1 MEASRGLEIE
11 KKYDVD
17 SGAAVPALEQAAG
30 VARTGKPHTDLL
42 EAVYFDT
49 PRHALAARRITLRR
63 RTGGKDAGWHL
74 KLPPQAAAAGEGPQ
88 HRTEL
93 HAPLGRPDVVPDA
106 LLTHLQA
113 YLRGAVP
120 VPVVRLE
127 TRRTTYPLYGDD
139 GVHLADLADDQ
150 VTAERLQDRDK
161 AAVTRQQWREWE
173 LELVHGDP
181 GLFGPVEELLA
192 AAGARPAGHASKLAR
207 ALGDDKRAGKAA
219 AKRSGAGGESA
230 GQEATS
236 HETAGQ
242 EAGSGEAGGPAAAES
257 SPALVAG
264 KRAPAAAVVT
274 VYVGGQIEQILARD
288 AAVRGEEPGAV
299 HAMRSA
305 ARRIRSVL
313 GAYGRLYRASPVR
326 KLRSE
331 LKWLG
336 QLLGQ
341 PRDAE
346 VLREQLREQLAGLP
360 AGEGVAAATT
370 RLEERTG
377 GDYDAAFRLLQEA
390 LGTDRYFRLLDKL
403 EDFRDNPP
411 VRAQAVV
418 PGRRAAAKAVDKA
431 AKRLR
436 RSRKAAK
443 QARRGM
449 EQELA
454 LHRVRKD
461 AKRLRHVAESAA
473 LVHGKRAGKVAKA
486 ARRQQKILGRFQD
499 AVVARDLLAGVAA
512 DGTDAATAGIYAQL
526 RSQQEERMLAAQ
538 ADFRKA
544 WKKARDLLGHGVI

>member
-17 SGAAVPALEQAAG
+17 AGAAVPPLEQAAG
-30 VARTGKPHTDLL
+30 VARTGKQHTDLL

-49 PRHALAARRITLRR
+49 PKHALAARRITLRR

-74 KLPPQAAAAGEGPQ
+74 KLPPQAAAEGEGPQ

-93 HAPLGRPDVVPDA
+93 HAPLGRPDVVPDN
-106 LLTHLQA
+106 LLTHLHA

-127 TRRTTYPLYGDD
+127 TRRTTYPLYGED

-161 AAVTRQQWREWE
+161 APAARQQWREWE

-207 ALGDDKRAGKAA
+207 ALGDDKKAGKAA
-219 AKRSGAGGESA
+219 AKRSGADE
-230 GQEATS
+230 
-236 HETAGQ
+236 
-242 EAGSGEAGGPAAAES
+242 EAGGGQGGDTATPES
-257 SPALVAG
+257 SPALLAG

-274 VYVGGQIEQILARD
+274 VYVGAQIDQILASD
-288 AAVRGEEPGAV
+288 AAVRGEEPEAV

-326 KLRSE
+326 KLRNE

-346 VLREQLREQLAGLP
+346 VLREQLRGQLAGLP
-360 AGEGVAAATT
+360 PGEGIAEATT
-370 RLEERTG
+370 RLEERTST
-377 GDYDAAFRLLQEA
+377 DYDAAYRLLQEA
-390 LGTDRYFRLLDKL
+390 LGTERYFRLLDKL
-403 EDFRDNPP
+403 EDFRDSPP
-411 VRAQAVV
+411 VRAEAVR

-436 RSRKAAK
+436 RSRKAVK
-443 QARRGM
+443 RARRGR

-461 AKRLRHVAESAA
+461 AKRLRHVAESAV

-499 AVVARDLLAGVAA
+499 AAVARDLLAGIAA
-512 DGTDAATAGIYAQL
+512 DDTEAARAGVYAQL
-526 RSQQEERMLAAQ
+526 LNQQEERMLAAQ
-538 ADFRKA
+538 AEFRKS
-544 WKKARDLLGHGVI
+544 WKKSRDLLGHGVI

>member
-11 KKYDVD
+11 KKYDVNT
-17 SGAAVPALEQAAG
+17 GAAVPALEQAAG

-49 PRHALAARRITLRR
+49 PKHSLAARRITLRR

-74 KLPPQAAAAGEGPQ
+74 KLPPQAAAAAGEGPQ
-88 HRTEL
+88 QRTEL

-106 LLTHLQA
+106 LLTHLHA

-120 VPVVRLE
+120 VPVVRLH

-150 VTAERLQDRDK
+150 VTAERLQDG
-161 AAVTRQQWREWE
+161 AAATRQQWREWE

-207 ALGDDKRAGKAA
+207 ALGPGKAA
-219 AKRSGAGGESA
+219 GTRSPGGGDA
-230 GQEATS
+230 A
-236 HETAGQ
+236 
-242 EAGSGEAGGPAAAES
+242 GPAGDEG
-257 SPALVAG
+257 SPALLAG

-274 VYVGGQIEQILARD
+274 VYVGAQIEQILATD
-288 AAVRGEEPGAV
+288 AAVRGEEPEAV

-305 ARRIRSVL
+305 TRRIRSVL

-336 QLLGQ
+336 QLLGR

-346 VLREQLREQLAGLP
+346 VLREQLRGELAGLP
-360 AGEGVAAATT
+360 PGDGVAGATAGLEQRTAA
-370 RLEERTG
+370 
-377 GDYDAAFRLLQEA
+377 DYDDAYRLLREA
-390 LGTDRYFRLLDKL
+390 LGTERYFRLLDKL

-411 VRAQAVV
+411 VRAEAVT

-443 QARRGM
+443 GARRGR

-499 AVVARDLLAGVAA
+499 AAVARDLLAGVAA
-512 DGTDAATAGIYAQL
+512 DNTDAAAAGIYAHL
-526 RSQQEERMLAAQ
+526 LSRQEERMLAAR
-538 ADFRKA
+538 AGFRKA
-544 WKKARDLLGHGVI
+544 WKKSRDLLGHGVI

>member
-17 SGAAVPALEQAAG
+17 AGAVVPALEQAAG
-30 VARTGKPHTDLL
+30 VARMGKPHTDLL

-49 PRHALAARRITLRR
+49 PSHALAARRITLRR

-74 KLPPQAAAAGEGPQ
+74 KLPPQAAGDSGDGPQ
-88 HRTEL
+88 QRTEL

-106 LLTHLQA
+106 LLTHLYA

-120 VPVVRLE
+120 VPVVRLD
-127 TRRTTYPLYGDD
+127 TRRTTYPLYGDE

-150 VTAERLQDRDK
+150 VTAERLEDGDNT
-161 AAVTRQQWREWE
+161 TRQQWREWE
-173 LELVHGDP
+173 LELVHGGP
-181 GLFGPVEELLA
+181 VLFAPVEELLF

-207 ALGDDKRAGKAA
+207 ALGADTKAGKRAAA
-219 AKRSGAGGESA
+219 GEDPA
-230 GQEATS
+230 DA
-236 HETAGQ
+236 
-242 EAGSGEAGGPAAAES
+242 AGSDKTT
-257 SPALVAG
+257 ALLAG

-274 VYVGGQIEQILARD
+274 VYVAAQIDEVLASD
-288 AAVRGEEPGAV
+288 AAVRGEEPEAV

-305 ARRIRSVL
+305 VRRIRSVL
-313 GAYGRLYRASPVR
+313 AAYAKLYRASPVR
-326 KLRSE
+326 RLRSE

-346 VLREQLREQLAGLP
+346 VLRAQLHEQLGRLQPSDGIAGATATVEQ
-360 AGEGVAAATT
+360 
-370 RLEERTG
+370 RTG
-377 GDYDAAFRLLQEA
+377 GDYDAAYRLLQEA
-390 LGTDRYFRLLDKL
+390 LGSNRYFRLLEKL

-411 VRAQAVV
+411 VRADSVA
-418 PGRRAAAKAVDKA
+418 PGRRTSAKAVDKA
-431 AKRLR
+431 AKRLQ

-443 QARRGM
+443 RARRGR

-486 ARRQQKILGRFQD
+486 ARRQQKILGQFQD
-499 AVVARDLLAGVAA
+499 AVVARDLLAAIAA
-512 DGTDAATAGIYAQL
+512 DYGESATAGIYAEL
-526 RSQQEERMLAAQ
+526 LKQQEERMLAAR
-538 ADFRKA
+538 ATHRKA
-544 WKKARDLLGHGVI
+544 WKKSRDLLGHGVI

>member
-1 MEASRGLEIE
+1 VEASRGLEIE
-11 KKYDVD
+11 KKYDVGT
-17 SGAAVPALEQAAG
+17 GAVVPALEGAAG
-30 VARTGKPHTDLL
+30 VARTGKPHTDVL

-49 PRHALAARRITLRR
+49 PHHTLAGRHITLRR

-74 KLPPQAAAAGEGPQ
+74 KLPPQAAASGEGPQ
-88 HRTEL
+88 QRTEL
-93 HAPLGRPDVVPDA
+93 HAPLGRPDAIPDA
-106 LLTHLQA
+106 LLTHLHA

-150 VTAERLQDRDK
+150 VTAERLADGDK
-161 AAVTRQQWREWE
+161 AAPQLWREWE

-207 ALGDDKRAGKAA
+207 ALGTGTGA
-219 AKRSGAGGESA
+219 AKRASAGGEAGAALS
-230 GQEATS
+230 GQE
-236 HETAGQ
+236 
-242 EAGSGEAGGPAAAES
+242 AAAES
-257 SPALVAG
+257 TPALLAG

-274 VYVGGQIEQILARD
+274 VYVAAQIDQILANDPAIRE
-288 AAVRGEEPGAV
+288 EEPDAV
-299 HAMRSA
+299 HNMRSA
-305 ARRIRSVL
+305 TRRIRSIL
-313 GAYGRLYRASPVR
+313 AAYGKLYRASPVR
-326 KLRSE
+326 RLRSE

-346 VLREQLREQLAGLP
+346 VLREVLRGQLAGLP
-360 AGEGVAAATT
+360 PGEGIAEATT
-370 RLEERTG
+370 RLEQRTG
-377 GDYDAAFRLLQEA
+377 GDYDAAYRLLQEA
-390 LGTDRYFRLLDKL
+390 LGSGRYFRLLDRL

-411 VRAQAVV
+411 VRSEAVT

-431 AKRLR
+431 TKRVR
-436 RSRKAAK
+436 RSHKAAK
-443 QARRGM
+443 RARRGT

-486 ARRQQKILGRFQD
+486 AHRQQKILGRFHD
-499 AVVARDLLAGVAA
+499 AVVARDLLAGIAA

-526 RSQQEERMLAAQ
+526 LNQQEERMLAAR
-538 ADFRKA
+538 AGHRKA
-544 WKKARDLLGHGVI
+544 WKKSRKVLGRGVI

>member
-17 SGAAVPALEQAAG
+17 AGAVVPAIEGAAG
-30 VARTGKPHTDLL
+30 VARTGTAHTDLL

-49 PRHALAARRITLRR
+49 PGHALAARRITLRR

-74 KLPPQAAAAGEGPQ
+74 KLPPQAAAETGDAPPR
-88 HRTEL
+88 RTEL

-106 LLTHLQA
+106 LLTHLHA

-120 VPVVRLE
+120 VPVVRLD

-150 VTAERLQDRDK
+150 VTAERLEEGDK
-161 AAVTRQQWREWE
+161 AARQQWREWE
-173 LELVHGDP
+173 LELIHGDP
-181 GLFGPVEELLA
+181 GLFGPVEELLT
-192 AAGARPAGHASKLAR
+192 AAGARPAGHAFKLAR
-207 ALGDDKRAGKAA
+207 ALGTDKKFGKATGQRASGGEAPDAAAPQSGPALLAGK
-219 AKRSGAGGESA
+219 
-230 GQEATS
+230 
-236 HETAGQ
+236 H
-242 EAGSGEAGGPAAAES
+242 
-257 SPALVAG
+257 
-264 KRAPAAAVVT
+264 APAAAVVT
-274 VYVGGQIEQILARD
+274 VYVAGQLDQILAGD
-288 AAVRGEEPGAV
+288 PAVRGEEPEAV
-299 HAMRSA
+299 HTVRSA
-305 ARRIRSVL
+305 TRRIRSVL
-313 GAYGRLYRASPVR
+313 AAYAKLYRASPVR

-331 LKWLG
+331 LKWLS

-346 VLREQLREQLAGLP
+346 VLRAQLRDQLAGLQP
-360 AGEGVAAATT
+360 GDGVAGATAT
-370 RLEERTG
+370 VEQRTG
-377 GDYDAAFRLLQEA
+377 GDYDAAYRLLQEA
-390 LGTDRYFRLLDKL
+390 LGSARYFRLLDKL

-411 VRAQAVV
+411 VRADSVA

-431 AKRLR
+431 AKRLQ

-443 QARRGM
+443 RARRGS

-486 ARRQQKILGRFQD
+486 ARRQQKVLGGFQD
-499 AVVARDLLAGVAA
+499 AVVARNLLAAIAA
-512 DGTDAATAGIYAQL
+512 DYSDATTADIYAEL
-526 RSQQEERMLAAQ
+526 LNQQEERMLAAR
-538 ADFRKA
+538 AGYRKA
-544 WKKARDLLGHGVI
+544 WKKSRDLLGHGVL

>member
-17 SGAAVPALEQAAG
+17 TATEVPALEQAPG

-49 PRHALAARRITLRR
+49 PKHGLAGRRITLRR

-74 KLPPQAAAAGEGPQ
+74 KLPPQAAAGEGPQ

-93 HAPLGRPDVVPDA
+93 HAPLGRPDVVPDS
-106 LLTHLQA
+106 LLTHLHA
-113 YLRGAVP
+113 YLRGTVP
-120 VPVVRLE
+120 APVVRLE
-127 TRRTTYPLYGDD
+127 TRRTTYPLYGPD

-150 VTAERLQDRDK
+150 VTAVRLEDGHPDE
-161 AAVTRQQWREWE
+161 ATRQEWREWE

-181 GLFGPVEELLA
+181 DLFGPVEDLLT
-192 AAGARPAGHASKLAR
+192 AAGAQSAGHASKLAR
-207 ALGDDKRAGKAA
+207 ALGSDTKAGKRAAA
-219 AKRSGAGGESA
+219 AGEV
-230 GQEATS
+230 
-236 HETAGQ
+236 
-242 EAGSGEAGGPAAAES
+242 PAAGAAGPGS
-257 SPALVAG
+257 APALLAG

-274 VYVGGQIEQILARD
+274 VYLAAQIDQILASD
-288 AAVRGEEPGAV
+288 ADVRNEEPDAV

-305 ARRIRSVL
+305 TRRIRSVL
-313 GAYGRLYRASPVR
+313 AAYSRLYRASPVR

-346 VLREQLREQLAGLP
+346 VLGKQLREQLGGLP
-360 AGEGVAAATT
+360 PGEGIAGAAATV
-370 RLEERTG
+370 EQRTG
-377 GDYDAAFRLLQEA
+377 SDYDAAYRLLREA
-390 LGTDRYFRLLDKL
+390 LGSTRYFRLLDKL

-411 VRAQAVV
+411 VRAEAVT
-418 PGRRAAAKAVDKA
+418 PGRRAAGKAVDKA

-436 RSRKAAK
+436 RSHKAVK
-443 QARRGM
+443 RARRGR
-449 EQELA
+449 EEELA

-486 ARRQQKILGRFQD
+486 AHRQQKILGQFQD
-499 AVVARDLLAGVAA
+499 AVVARDLLAAIAA
-512 DGTDAATAGIYAQL
+512 EYSDPATAGIYAEL
-526 RSQQEERMLAAQ
+526 LNQQEERMGAAK
-538 ADFRKA
+538 AGSRKA
-544 WKKARDLLGHGVI
+544 WKKSRDLLGHGVI

>member
-17 SGAAVPALEQAAG
+17 AGAVVPALEHAAG

-49 PRHALAARRITLRR
+49 PDHALAARRITLRR

-74 KLPPQAAAAGEGPQ
+74 KLPPQAAVSGEGPQ
-88 HRTEL
+88 QRTEL
-93 HAPLGRPDVVPDA
+93 HAPLGRPDAVPDT
-106 LLTHLQA
+106 LLNHLHA

-150 VTAERLQDRDK
+150 VTAERLEDGDK
-161 AAVTRQQWREWE
+161 PSQQWREWE
-173 LELVHGDP
+173 LELVHGAP
-181 GLFGPVEELLA
+181 SLFGPVEELLA
-192 AAGARPAGHASKLAR
+192 TAGARPAGHASKLAR

-219 AKRSGAGGESA
+219 RKRAPAG
-230 GQEATS
+230 
-236 HETAGQ
+236 
-242 EAGSGEAGGPAAAES
+242 GEAGGPAAAQS
-257 SPALVAG
+257 APALLAG

-274 VYVGGQIEQILARD
+274 VYVSGQIEQILAKD
-288 AAVRGEEPGAV
+288 AAVRGEEPEAV

-305 ARRIRSVL
+305 ARRIRSIL

-326 KLRSE
+326 KLRAE

-346 VLREQLREQLAGLP
+346 VLRVQLRGQLAALP
-360 AGEGVAAATT
+360 PGEGVAGATT
-370 RLEERTG
+370 QLEQRTG
-377 GDYDAAFRLLQEA
+377 SDYDAAYRLLQEA
-390 LGTDRYFRLLDKL
+390 LLTDRYFRLLDKL

-411 VRAQAVV
+411 VRAQAVRS
-418 PGRRAAAKAVDKA
+418 GRRAAAKAVDKA

-443 QARRGM
+443 RARRGR

-486 ARRQQKILGRFQD
+486 ARRQQKILGLFQD
-499 AVVARDLLAGVAA
+499 AAVARDLLAAVAG
-512 DGTDAATAGIYAQL
+512 DGTDMATAGIYAQL
-526 RSQQEERMLAAQ
+526 LNQQEERMLAAQ

-544 WKKARDLLGHGVI
+544 WKKSRDLLGHGVI

>member
-17 SGAAVPALEQAAG
+17 TGAVVPTLEQAAG

-49 PRHALAARRITLRR
+49 PTHALAGRRITLRR

-74 KLPPQAAAAGEGPQ
+74 KLPPQAAPSGEGPQ
-88 HRTEL
+88 ERTEL

-106 LLTHLQA
+106 LLTHLHA

-120 VPVVRLE
+120 VPVVRLD
-127 TRRTTYPLYGDD
+127 TRRTTYPLYGAD

-150 VTAERLQDRDK
+150 VTAERLGDGDN
-161 AAVTRQQWREWE
+161 ATRQEWREWE
-173 LELVHGDP
+173 LELVHGGPD
-181 GLFGPVEELLA
+181 LFDPVEELLA
-192 AAGARPAGHASKLAR
+192 AAGARPAGHASKLVR
-207 ALGDDKRAGKAA
+207 ALGADTKAGKRAAA
-219 AKRSGAGGESA
+219 
-230 GQEATS
+230 
-236 HETAGQ
+236 
-242 EAGSGEAGGPAAAES
+242 GEAPAGAAGPEGT
-257 SPALVAG
+257 PALLAG

-274 VYVGGQIEQILARD
+274 VYVAAQIDQILASD
-288 AAVRGEEPGAV
+288 AAVRGEEPEAI
-299 HAMRSA
+299 HNMRSA
-305 ARRIRSVL
+305 TRRIRSVL
-313 GAYGRLYRASPVR
+313 AAYAKLYRASPVR

-346 VLREQLREQLAGLP
+346 VLRSRLRDQLGGLQPGDGTAGATARVEQ
-360 AGEGVAAATT
+360 
-370 RLEERTG
+370 RTG
-377 GDYDAAFRLLQEA
+377 GDYDAAYRLLLEA
-390 LGTDRYFRLLDKL
+390 LGSGRYFRLLDKL

-411 VRAQAVV
+411 VRADTVA

-431 AKRLR
+431 AKRLE

-443 QARRGM
+443 RARRGRD
-449 EQELA
+449 QELA

-486 ARRQQKILGRFQD
+486 ARRQQKVLGQFQD
-499 AVVARDLLAGVAA
+499 AVVARDLLAAIAA
-512 DGTDAATAGIYAQL
+512 EYSEPATAGIYAEL
-526 RSQQEERMLAAQ
+526 LSQQEERMLAAR
-538 ADFRKA
+538 AGYRKA
-544 WKKARDLLGHGVI
+544 TKKSRDLLGHGVL

>member
-17 SGAAVPALEQAAG
+17 AGAAVPALEQAAG
-30 VARTGKPHTDLL
+30 VARAGKPHTDLL

-49 PRHALAARRITLRR
+49 PKHALAARRITLRR

-74 KLPPQAAAAGEGPQ
+74 KLPPQAAADGDGPQ

-93 HAPLGRPDVVPDA
+93 HAPLGRPDVVPDT
-106 LLTHLQA
+106 LLTHLHA
-113 YLRGAVP
+113 YLRGALP

-161 AAVTRQQWREWE
+161 AAATRQQWREWE

-207 ALGDDKRAGKAA
+207 ALGDDKKAGKAA
-219 AKRSGAGGESA
+219 AKPAAAGEEARGGKAAGGEA
-230 GQEATS
+230 DGDA
-236 HETAGQ
+236 A
-242 EAGSGEAGGPAAAES
+242 AGSR
-257 SPALVAG
+257 PALLAG

-274 VYVGGQIEQILARD
+274 VYVGAQIDQILASD
-288 AAVRGEEPGAV
+288 AAVRGEEPEAV

-326 KLRSE
+326 KLRNE

-346 VLREQLREQLAGLP
+346 VLREQLRGQLAGLP
-360 AGEGVAAATT
+360 PWDGIAEATT
-370 RLEERTG
+370 RLQERTG
-377 GDYDAAFRLLQEA
+377 ADYDAAYRLLQEA
-390 LGTDRYFRLLDKL
+390 LGTERYFRLLDKL
-403 EDFRDNPP
+403 EDFRDSPP
-411 VRAQAVV
+411 VRAEAVT

-436 RSRKAAK
+436 RSRKAVK
-443 QARRGM
+443 RARRGR

-461 AKRLRHVAESAA
+461 AKRLRHVAESAV
-473 LVHGKRAGKVAKA
+473 LVRGKRAGKVAKA

-499 AVVARDLLAGVAA
+499 AAVARDLLAGIAA

-526 RSQQEERMLAAQ
+526 LNQQEERMLAAQ

-544 WKKARDLLGHGVI
+544 WKKSRDLLGHGVI